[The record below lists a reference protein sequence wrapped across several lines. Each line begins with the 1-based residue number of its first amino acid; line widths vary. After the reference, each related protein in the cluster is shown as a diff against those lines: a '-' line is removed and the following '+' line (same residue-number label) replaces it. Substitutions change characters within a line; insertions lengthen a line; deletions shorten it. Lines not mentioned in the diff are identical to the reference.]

1 MGDEIDIAA
10 SISKAAEARDHLLTN
25 RLDQARE
32 CVACYKDTD
41 MYAAMAY
48 CNIGFMQAIM
58 TFDREN
64 IAQSLL
70 DIDAAMQV
78 INSNRHKDGM
88 FSYLM
93 SYVKNRDFSSFS
105 EQEIH
110 AELLY
115 AETLLVRAVL
125 TFAEDQ
131 DSLVS
136 FVKGALKIKTCH
148 SLYKELYTSIAGNE
162 AAKIADSSKGSRKI
176 YTDEVIGGINMG
188 WGAFLLGLSLL
199 PPKILRLLE
208 FVGLQGDKTLGHSL
222 VVEAEKMDILRSF
235 VAANGL
241 LNYET
246 IVLQFIKREE
256 YNSQVVD
263 GILSKYLERYPGSVT
278 FGFYDGRRAVISGEL
293 DKAIELYDKCE
304 QSPIDWIQV
313 YHLCYWEKM
322 WCYAMLLNWEQAA
335 SLANKLFKES
345 KWSRTLFGYQYLAF
359 KFMSDSESADL
370 EQTATVVPKYQ
381 LKIGGKHLHIEKFAI
396 RKARSFLSND
406 KFLCLPG
413 VELLYVWRFIP
424 LMSRDN
430 KEKLLHMIETCLK
443 DIENIVPYYTQHPL
457 DDWFLCNL
465 LLAVVTAELG
475 DIEHALS
482 LLRTALQSED
492 NIQVDHFYIPYA
504 HFELG
509 ILYAKKGEYSQARA
523 HLRYAKE
530 FSNKV
535 KSYSLEN
542 RLLFR
547 IHSALSGLPE

>member
-1 MGDEIDIAA
+1 
-10 SISKAAEARDHLLTN
+10 
-25 RLDQARE
+25 
-32 CVACYKDTD
+32 

-64 IAQSLL
+64 IAQSLV

-78 INSNRHKDGM
+78 INSYRHKDNM
-88 FSYLM
+88 VSYLM
-93 SYVKNRDFSSFS
+93 SYVKNRDFSTFA
-105 EQEIH
+105 ELEVH

-115 AETLLVRAVL
+115 AETLLVRAIL

-136 FVKGALKIKTCH
+136 FVKGAFKIKTAH
-148 SLYKELYTSIAGNE
+148 SLYKEMYTCLSDRATAIPADNILHKNE
-162 AAKIADSSKGSRKI
+162 I
-176 YTDEVIGGINMG
+176 IGGINMG
-188 WGAFLLGLSLL
+188 WGAFILGLSLL

-208 FVGLQGDKTLGHSL
+208 FCGLQGDKMLGHNL
-222 VVEAEKMDILRSF
+222 VVEAEKMDVLRSF
-235 VAANGL
+235 VAAAGL
-241 LNYET
+241 LNYQT

-256 YNSQVVD
+256 YDSNVVD
-263 GILSKYLERYPGSVT
+263 TILSKYLARYPGSVT
-278 FGFYDGRRAVISGEL
+278 FGFYDGRREVISGEL
-293 DKAIELYDKCE
+293 EKALEKYELCE

-322 WCYAMLLNWEQAA
+322 WCHAMLLQWDQAA
-335 SLANKLFKES
+335 HFANRLYKES
-345 KWSRTLFGYQYLAF
+345 KWSRTLFGYQYVAF

-370 EQTATVVPKYQ
+370 EDIAKLVPKYQ

-396 RKARSFLSND
+396 RKARSFLRND

-413 VELLYVWRFIP
+413 LELLYIWRFIP
-424 LMSRDN
+424 LMS
-430 KEKLLHMIETCLK
+430 KESQQKLVKMIEACLE
-443 DIENIVPYYTQHPL
+443 DIANIVPYHTQHPL

-465 LLAVVTAELG
+465 LLAVLTAELG
-475 DIEHALS
+475 DHEHALS

-509 ILYAKKGEYSQARA
+509 VLYARKGENIQARA

-547 IHSALSGLPE
+547 IHSTLSEVPEH